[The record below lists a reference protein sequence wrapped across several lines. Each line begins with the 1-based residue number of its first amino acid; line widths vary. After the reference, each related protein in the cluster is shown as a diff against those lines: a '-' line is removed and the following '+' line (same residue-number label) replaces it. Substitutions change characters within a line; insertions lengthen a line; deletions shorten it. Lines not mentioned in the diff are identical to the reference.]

1 MPVSLRVASRPC
13 LLVGGGQ
20 VAARKAET
28 LLRFG
33 AVLTVVA
40 PDVCSELESLAETW
54 PLDVIRGLFQVQHL
68 QGMALV
74 CVATDDR
81 IVNRSIAE
89 QATQRNIPVNVVDDL
104 ELCTFITPSILDRDP
119 LFVAVSSGGVS
130 PLLSRMLRTRLE
142 TLIPSGYGRIAR
154 WIAAHKQE
162 VRRRYPDARIRRRFW
177 ESLLQGVVE
186 NLILSGQDEQA
197 EHVLTARLQDKN
209 VQTVHTGEVYL
220 VGGGPGDPDLLT
232 FKALRLMQQAD
243 VVLYDRL
250 VAKPVLSLVRR
261 DAEAVYVGKRSGQH
275 PMPQPDIN
283 RLMVELALQ
292 GKRVLRLKGGDP
304 FIFGRGGEEIENLA
318 AAGVPWQIVPGITAA
333 SGCAS
338 YAGIP
343 LTHRD
348 HAQSCLLVTGH
359 LQDDKLDLHWDALL
373 QPRQTIA
380 VYMGTHGI
388 AVLARE
394 LLARGMSAALPAAI
408 IERGTTQQQR
418 VHIGTLQEL
427 PTMVQSNAINP
438 PAMIILGSVVTLHS
452 KLAWLAPRCAAR
464 VAGHGH

>member
-1 MPVSLRVASRPC
+1 MVAPCLPVALCITRRPC

-20 VAARKAET
+20 VAARKAGL

-40 PDVCSELESLAETW
+40 PRMCPDLLACSGSGDCTLVRS
-54 PLDVIRGLFQVQHL
+54 PYQPDHL
-68 QGMALV
+68 QGMTLV

-81 IVNRSIAE
+81 AVNRTVAE
-89 QATQRNIPVNVVDDL
+89 QARQRNIPVNVVDDAD
-104 ELCTFITPSILDRDP
+104 LCTFIMPSILDRDP
-119 LFVAVSSGGVS
+119 LFIAVSSGGAA
-130 PLLSRMLRTRLE
+130 PLLSRLLRARLE

-154 WIAAHKQE
+154 LVADHRETVKQ
-162 VRRRYPDARIRRRFW
+162 RYPEEQQRRRFW
-177 ESLLQGVVE
+177 ESILQGPVE
-186 NLILSGQDEQA
+186 NLVLAGQDEQA
-197 EHVLTARLQDKN
+197 EHTLVQALQAGGDAPLTQ
-209 VQTVHTGEVYL
+209 GEVYL

-250 VAKPVLSLVRR
+250 VAKSILALVRR
-261 DAEAVYVGKRSGQH
+261 DAQRIYVGKQTGQH
-275 PMPQPDIN
+275 TMPQPDIN
-283 RLMVELALQ
+283 RLLVDLALQ

-304 FIFGRGGEEIENLA
+304 FIFGRGGEEIASLA

-359 LQDDKLDLHWDALL
+359 LKDDQLDLNWDAML
-373 QPRQTIA
+373 QERQTVA

-394 LLARGMSAALPAAI
+394 LLARGMSGDHPAAI
-408 IERGTTQQQR
+408 IERGTTRQQR
-418 VHIGTLQEL
+418 VHITRLQHLAER
-427 PTMVQSNAINP
+427 VRQAEIKP
-438 PAMIILGSVVTLHS
+438 PAMIILGSVVRLHEQ
-452 KLAWLAPRCAAR
+452 LAWHRPPPSQ
-464 VAGHGH
+464 